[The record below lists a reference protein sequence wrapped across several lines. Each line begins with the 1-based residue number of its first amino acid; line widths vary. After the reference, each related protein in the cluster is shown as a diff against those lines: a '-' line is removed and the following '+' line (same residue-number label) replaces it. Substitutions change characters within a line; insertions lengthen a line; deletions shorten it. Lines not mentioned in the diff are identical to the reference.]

1 MVFQMP
7 KSFRELLK
15 ETKGGIAEVSPDE
28 VKARLDAKE
37 KVAILDV
44 REKDEFSQGHLP
56 GTIFIP
62 RGFLEQRIEEK
73 IPDRAQ
79 PIVVYCAGGTRS
91 AFAAKTLRE
100 MGYDAVASMAGGF
113 GGWKDKGFPWVVPQ
127 VLDAALRKRYDR
139 HLRIPEVGEEGQLK
153 LVNAKVLLIGAGGL
167 GSPTALYLAAAGVGT
182 IGIVDSDVVDES
194 NLQRQIL
201 HTTDRVGMPKVDSAE
216 KAIRDLNPSVKV
228 VKFHE
233 RLTSENVLRIFG
245 GFGGGSAPQGESA
258 GSRNGD
264 PGRTDFD
271 IVVDGSDNFATRYLV
286 NDACVLKKI
295 PNVHGS
301 IFRFEGQVTVFAPV
315 LGGPCYRCL
324 YPEPPPPDLAPNC
337 DEAGV
342 LGVLPGIVGLLEAT
356 ETIKLI
362 LGKGKTLVGRML
374 ALDALET
381 SFREFKLRRDPEC
394 PMCGEN
400 AEFKGFI
407 DYEQFCAVAR

>member
-1 MVFQMP
+1 MP

-28 VKARLDAKE
+28 LKKRLDAKE

-73 IPDRAQ
+73 IPDRTQ

-113 GGWKDKGFPWVVPQ
+113 GAWKDKGLPYVVPQ
-127 VLDAALRKRYDR
+127 VLDASLRKRYDR

-153 LVNAKVLLIGAGGL
+153 LVNARVLLIGAGGL

-228 VKFHE
+228 RKFHE
-233 RLTSENVLRIFG
+233 RLTSENVLRIF
-245 GFGGGSAPQGESA
+245 E
-258 GSRNGD
+258 N
-264 PGRTDFD
+264 FD

-342 LGVLPGIVGLLEAT
+342 LGVLPGLVGLLEAT

-394 PMCGEN
+394 PMCGEH